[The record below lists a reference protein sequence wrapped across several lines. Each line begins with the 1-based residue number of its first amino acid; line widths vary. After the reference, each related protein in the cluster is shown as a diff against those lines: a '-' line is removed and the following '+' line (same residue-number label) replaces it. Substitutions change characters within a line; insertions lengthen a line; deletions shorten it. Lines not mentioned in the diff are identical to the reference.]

1 MLLPTEFQPGQSVQ
15 MPNSPVILL
24 FSAAFL
30 AFASSSSVRRQSS
43 SKNPLDHHRT
53 AATLASS
60 FAVNVRNGVEFTLD
74 VRNNTKHM
82 VELRFPNGMT
92 HDFVVFDE
100 SGKEVW
106 RRSSGRMF
114 TQAIQNKLVKS
125 NDGAVFADRWSG
137 KNAHGK
143 FTAVA
148 ILPSENHPVE
158 ERVEFAL
165 R

>member
-1 MLLPTEFQPGQSVQ
+1 M

-24 FSAAFL
+24 VCAACV
-30 AFASSSSVRRQSS
+30 AFASSNSVRRQSPN
-43 SKNPLDHHRT
+43 KNPIVRHHKNAT
-53 AATLASS
+53 ALTSS
-60 FAVNVRNGVEFTLD
+60 FAVDVNKGVEFKLD
-74 VRNNTKHM
+74 VRNDTKKM

-92 HDFVVFDE
+92 HDFIVYDE
-100 SGKEVW
+100 GGKEVW
-106 RRSSGRMF
+106 RASAGRMF

-125 NDGAVFADRWSG
+125 NDSATYAENWSAR
-137 KNAHGK
+137 NAHGK
-143 FTAVA
+143 FTAIA

>member
-1 MLLPTEFQPGQSVQ
+1 

-24 FSAAFL
+24 LCAACV
-30 AFASSSSVRRQSS
+30 AFASSSSVRRQSPN
-43 SKNPLDHHRT
+43 KNSIEHHRT
-53 AATLASS
+53 TAAVASS
-60 FAVNVRNGVEFTLD
+60 FAVDVKNGVEFKLD
-74 VRNNTKHM
+74 VRNNTKRM

-100 SGKEVW
+100 GGKEVW
-106 RRSSGRMF
+106 RWSSGRMF

-125 NDGAVFADRWSG
+125 NDSAVFADTWNG

-148 ILPSENHPVE
+148 ILSSENHPVE
-158 ERVEFAL
+158 QRVEFAL

>member
-1 MLLPTEFQPGQSVQ
+1 M
-15 MPNSPVILL
+15 N
-24 FSAAFL
+24 
-30 AFASSSSVRRQSS
+30 
-43 SKNPLDHHRT
+43 K
-53 AATLASS
+53 
-60 FAVNVRNGVEFTLD
+60 GVEFKLD
-74 VRNNTKHM
+74 VRNDTKKM

-92 HDFVVFDE
+92 HDFIVYDE

-106 RRSSGRMF
+106 RASSGRMI

-125 NDGAVFADRWSG
+125 NDSAVYAENWSAR
-137 KNAHGK
+137 NAHGN

>member
-1 MLLPTEFQPGQSVQ
+1 M
-15 MPNSPVILL
+15 
-24 FSAAFL
+24 
-30 AFASSSSVRRQSS
+30 
-43 SKNPLDHHRT
+43 K
-53 AATLASS
+53 
-60 FAVNVRNGVEFTLD
+60 NGVEFKLD
-74 VRNNTKHM
+74 VRNNTKRM

-106 RRSSGRMF
+106 RWSTGRMF
-114 TQAIQNKLVKS
+114 TQSMQNKLVKS
-125 NDGAVFADRWSG
+125 NDSAVFADTWSG
-137 KNAHGK
+137 RNAHGK

-148 ILPSENHPVE
+148 ILPSENHPVQ

>member
-1 MLLPTEFQPGQSVQ
+1 

-24 FSAAFL
+24 LCAACV
-30 AFASSSSVRRQSS
+30 AFASSSSVRRQPPT
-43 SKNPLDHHRT
+43 KNSVEHHRT
-53 AATLASS
+53 TATVASS
-60 FAVNVRNGVEFTLD
+60 FNVDVKNGVEFKLD
-74 VRNNTKHM
+74 VRNNTKRM

-106 RRSSGRMF
+106 RWSNGRLF
-114 TQAIQNKLVKS
+114 TQTIQNKLVKS
-125 NDGAVFADRWSG
+125 NDSAVFADKWTG

-148 ILPSENHPVE
+148 ILSSENHPVE
-158 ERVEFAL
+158 QRVEFAL

>member
-1 MLLPTEFQPGQSVQ
+1 V
-15 MPNSPVILL
+15 
-24 FSAAFL
+24 
-30 AFASSSSVRRQSS
+30 AFASSASVRRQSPN
-43 SKNPLDHHRT
+43 KNSIEHHRT
-53 AATLASS
+53 TAAVASS
-60 FAVNVRNGVEFTLD
+60 FAVDVKNGVEFKLD
-74 VRNNTKHM
+74 VRNNTKRM

-106 RRSSGRMF
+106 RWSSGRMF

-125 NDGAVFADRWSG
+125 NDSAVFADTWNG

-148 ILPSENHPVE
+148 ILSSENHPVE
-158 ERVEFAL
+158 QRVEFAL

>member
-1 MLLPTEFQPGQSVQ
+1 
-15 MPNSPVILL
+15 MPNSPVLL
-24 FSAAFL
+24 LICAACV
-30 AFASSSSVRRQSS
+30 AFASSSSAHKQSS
-43 SKNPLDHHRT
+43 TNNPLEHHRN
-53 AATLASS
+53 AAALASS
-60 FAVNVRNGVEFTLD
+60 FAVNVRNGVEFKLN
-74 VRNNTKHM
+74 VRNNTKRM

-106 RRSSGRMF
+106 RWSSGRMF

-125 NDGAVFADRWSG
+125 NDAAVFDDRWSG
-137 KNAHGK
+137 QNAHGK

-148 ILPSENHPVE
+148 ILPSENHPVQ

>member
-1 MLLPTEFQPGQSVQ
+1 

-24 FSAAFL
+24 VCAACV
-30 AFASSSSVRRQSS
+30 AFASSNSVRRQSS
-43 SKNPLDHHRT
+43 NKNPVDRHHKS
-53 AATLASS
+53 ATLTSS
-60 FAVNVRNGVEFTLD
+60 FAVDVKKGVEFKLD
-74 VRNNTKHM
+74 VRNETKRM

-92 HDFVVFDE
+92 HDFIVYDE

-106 RRSSGRMF
+106 RASAGRMF
-114 TQAIQNKLVKS
+114 TQNMQAKLVKS
-125 NDGAVFADRWSG
+125 NDSVMYADNWSAR
-137 KNAHGK
+137 NAHGK

-148 ILPSENHPVE
+148 ILPSDNHPVE

>member
-1 MLLPTEFQPGQSVQ
+1 VRKQS
-15 MPNSPVILL
+15 PNKN
-24 FSAAFL
+24 SAEH
-30 AFASSSSVRRQSS
+30 
-43 SKNPLDHHRT
+43 HHRN
-53 AATLASS
+53 AAALASS
-60 FAVNVRNGVEFTLD
+60 FAVDVKNGVQFKLD
-74 VRNNTKHM
+74 VKNNTKRM

-92 HDFVVFDE
+92 HDFIVYDE
-100 SGKEVW
+100 TGKEVW
-106 RRSSGRMF
+106 RWSNGRMF

-125 NDGAVFADRWSG
+125 NDSAVFADEWSG
-137 KNAHGK
+137 RNAHGK